1 MLFSI
6 SALDS
11 SGARCRLQEEHTS
24 RETCASSLLGRGY
37 RIIYLHEKS
46 VFFKKKTDSSALLM
60 ELHELVSAGLTV
72 QKSFEIM
79 NQGNKDMGSL
89 IDGIRRGEKVS
100 AVLST
105 SGLIGVTEAV
115 ILAAGEDAGN
125 FPEALKTA
133 RDFALSVRTIKTKVI
148 SMLYYPLFLLVLMT
162 AAGIFMLF
170 GVLPRITALFAEL
183 DISLPRST
191 RTAIEIIS
199 FISQYKFTILIYRT
213 IYSVR
218 EQLFF
223 KILSV
228 PIAGNFLRHH
238 YQLMLLHPLALLFSR
253 GLNVRQIINS
263 IKQINAAP
271 LRHFTADLEKLVSSG
286 VKISE
291 AFKNSPLFTRRQK
304 ELTAISEEAGN
315 FGQMIEH
322 LARTNDAEYEQS
334 IKGLMSLLEPLLIAI
349 IGAFLLIFIVLFILP
364 MVAVDI
370 G

>member
-1 MLFSI
+1 M
-6 SALDS
+6 
-11 SGARCRLQEEHTS
+11 
-24 RETCASSLLGRGY
+24 
-37 RIIYLHEKS
+37 
-46 VFFKKKTDSSALLM
+46 
-60 ELHELVSAGLTV
+60 
-72 QKSFEIM
+72 
-79 NQGNKDMGSL
+79 
-89 IDGIRRGEKVS
+89 
-100 AVLST
+100 
-105 SGLIGVTEAV
+105 
-115 ILAAGEDAGN
+115 
-125 FPEALKTA
+125 
-133 RDFALSVRTIKTKVI
+133 
-148 SMLYYPLFLLVLMT
+148 
-162 AAGIFMLF
+162 
-170 GVLPRITALFAEL
+170 
-183 DISLPRST
+183 
-191 RTAIEIIS
+191 
-199 FISQYKFTILIYRT
+199 
-213 IYSVR
+213 
-218 EQLFF
+218 
-223 KILSV
+223 